1 MRAKRYL
8 TLAGML
14 ALAASISAHAAPP
27 MAHSATTTIADRQSI
42 PLSTGWRFHFGEQS
56 DAPSALGFDDSGWDS
71 VSVPHSWNR
80 LGSYGT
86 ERAPGTDN
94 RQGIG
99 WYRLNMRVPA
109 ASGAQR
115 YYLDFGAVSKVADI
129 WLNGVHVGTHK
140 GAFARFRID
149 VTKQWKP
156 GADNLIAV
164 RADNSKPVAGGSTAE
179 TLPLAG
185 DFFVHGGIY
194 RAVSLLTLPDVSFDP
209 LDFGGPGL
217 YARAGAIEPGKA
229 TVHVLAR
236 LRNMADRSR
245 RLTMVTSIEDAEGKS
260 VARAERPI
268 MIAKGASEQQI
279 DVVVPSPHL
288 WNGTADPYLYSVRAE
303 LFDKGRRIDTV
314 VQPLGIRDFRVDP
327 DKGFFLNGKHVALHG
342 VSRHQDRPDVGW
354 ALTRADHAQDMAIAV
369 EMGAN
374 TIREAHYQHADE
386 WTDEADRA
394 GMVVW
399 AELPYVTSP
408 SVTGGQGSPELWA
421 NAEQQLRELIRQK
434 YNHPSV
440 MMWSIGNEVDSA
452 KGFAVGKEVMKPLAL
467 LQRLNAIAKAEDPF
481 RPTVFADCCE
491 DLNLVKTAGE
501 KLAGTTDLIGYNRY
515 YGWYY
520 PQPRLAR
527 EQLGAQL
534 DKFHA
539 KHPKLP
545 LSLSEFGAGG
555 AISQHSDNVA
565 DGYLNFTGTPHPEEY
580 QSWYHEENWAAI
592 RQRPFVFASW
602 VWNMFDFASDLRKE
616 GDSIDL
622 NNKGLVT
629 ADRKERKDAFYFY
642 KAQWS
647 AKPTLHLTQKR
658 YTERAYRNI
667 TVKAYSNATTAD
679 LMLNGRNVGAA
690 SCTEGICLWPRVAL
704 QPGDNQVAVS
714 AEFNGAQVRD
724 EATWNG
730 PDPAKGIFVNAGDL
744 GSGVIAGQRYGS
756 DDFVTGGIPVV
767 LNMGGFGGQ
776 RMMAPRAVETDV
788 PALYDYWREG
798 DNFSYAIP
806 VGNGRWT
813 VTLYTFE
820 PRKVLTEP
828 VTMRVSANGKD
839 ALAPFDVAAE
849 AGGAMRGLRK
859 QFVVRVTNGV
869 LKLDF
874 SGDGGRAVVAAIA
887 IAPR

>member
-1 MRAKRYL
+1 MKLYL
-8 TLAGML
+8 TVASLL
-14 ALAASISAHAAPP
+14 ALAAPMATQAGSPPADMAQKETAGRQSMTLGSDWRFRFGETGDAPAAP
-27 MAHSATTTIADRQSI
+27 
-42 PLSTGWRFHFGEQS
+42 
-56 DAPSALGFDDSGWDS
+56 GFDDSSWDS

-99 WYRLNMRVPA
+99 WYRLTMRAPSA
-109 ASGAQR
+109 GTGPQR
-115 YYLDFGAVSKVADI
+115 YYLDFGAVSKIADI
-129 WLNGVHVGTHK
+129 WVNGVHVGTHK
-140 GAFARFRID
+140 GGFARFRLD
-149 VTKQWKP
+149 VTQQWKP
-156 GADNLIAV
+156 GVDNLIAV
-164 RADNSKPVAGGSTAE
+164 RADNSKPVAGASTAE

-185 DFFVHGGIY
+185 DFFVHGGMY

-217 YARAGAIEPGKA
+217 YARTSAITTDKA

-236 LRNMADRSR
+236 LRSSAVGNR
-245 RLTMVTSIEDAEGKS
+245 RLTLVTTIADADGKA
-260 VARAERPI
+260 VARSERPVRI
-268 MIAKGASEQQI
+268 IKGASEQAI
-279 DVVVPSPHL
+279 DMVVPSPHL

-303 LFDKGRRIDTV
+303 LVDKGRPIDSV
-314 VQPLGIRDFRVDP
+314 VQPLGIRDFRIDP

-354 ALTRADHAQDMAIAV
+354 ALTSADHAQDMAMAV
-369 EMGAN
+369 DMGAN
-374 TIREAHYQHADE
+374 TIREAHYQQADE
-386 WTDEADRA
+386 WSDEADRA

-452 KGFAVGKEVMKPLAL
+452 KGFGVGQEPMKPLAL
-467 LQRLNAIAKAEDPF
+467 LQHLNVIAKAEDPF
-481 RPTVFADCCE
+481 RPTIFADCCE
-491 DLNLVKTAGE
+491 GLSLVKTAGE
-501 KLAGTTDLIGYNRY
+501 KLAGTADLIGYNRY

-520 PQPRLAR
+520 PQPRKAR
-527 EQLGAQL
+527 EQLGGQL
-534 DKFHA
+534 DILHA

-545 LSLSEFGAGG
+545 ISLSEYGAGG
-555 AISQHSDNVA
+555 ATSQHSDNVA
-565 DGYLNFTGTPHPEEY
+565 DGYLNFTGSPHPEEY

-616 GDSIDL
+616 GDSIDI

-629 ADRKERKDAFYFY
+629 ADRKERKDAFYFF

-647 AKPTLHLTQKR
+647 SKPTLHLTQKR
-658 YTERAYRNI
+658 YTERAYRDI
-667 TVKAYSNATTAD
+667 TIKAYSNAAKAELT
-679 LMLNGRNVGAA
+679 LNGSPVGTA
-690 SCTEGICLWPRVAL
+690 SCTDGICLWPHVILR
-704 QPGDNQVAVS
+704 PGDNRIVAS
-714 AEFNGAQVRD
+714 AEFNRARVSD
-724 EATWNG
+724 EANWNG

-744 GSGVIAGQRYGS
+744 GSSVIAGQRYGS

-767 LNMGGFGGQ
+767 LNMGGFGGR
-776 RMMAPRAVETDV
+776 RMMAPRTVEAAV

-798 DNFSYAIP
+798 DAFSYAIP
-806 VGNGRWT
+806 VANGRWT
-813 VTLYTFE
+813 VTLDTFE
-820 PRKVLTEP
+820 PRNALTEP
-828 VTMRVSANGKD
+828 VTMRVSANGKA
-839 ALAPFDVAAE
+839 ALAPFDVSKQ
-849 AGGAMRGLRK
+849 AGGALRGLRK
-859 QFVVRVTNGV
+859 QFNVRVTDGV

-874 SGDGGRAVVAAIA
+874 AGEGGRAVVAAIA
-887 IAPR
+887 VTPR

>member
-1 MRAKRYL
+1 MKLYL
-8 TLAGML
+8 TVASLL
-14 ALAASISAHAAPP
+14 ALAAP
-27 MAHSATTTIADRQSI
+27 MAAQAGLPPADMARKETAGRQSMT
-42 PLSTGWRFHFGEQS
+42 LGSGWRFRFGETG
-56 DAPSALGFDDSGWDS
+56 DAPAAPGFDDRSWDS

-99 WYRLNMRVPA
+99 WYRLTMRAPSA
-109 ASGAQR
+109 GTGPQR
-115 YYLDFGAVSKVADI
+115 HYLDFGAVSKIADI
-129 WLNGVHVGTHK
+129 WVNGVHVGTHK
-140 GAFARFRID
+140 GGFARFRLD
-149 VTKQWKP
+149 VTQQWKP
-156 GADNLIAV
+156 GVDNLIAV
-164 RADNSKPVAGGSTAE
+164 RADNSKPVAGTSTAE

-185 DFFVHGGIY
+185 DFFVHGGMY

-217 YARAGAIEPGKA
+217 YARTSAIAADKA

-236 LRNMADRSR
+236 LRSSAVGDR
-245 RLTMVTSIEDAEGKS
+245 RLTLVTTIADADGKA
-260 VARAERPI
+260 VARSERPVRI
-268 MIAKGASEQQI
+268 IKGASEQAI
-279 DVVVPSPHL
+279 DMVVPSPHL

-303 LFDKGRRIDTV
+303 LVDKGRPIDSV
-314 VQPLGIRDFRVDP
+314 VQPLGIRDFRIDP
-327 DKGFFLNGKHVALHG
+327 DRGFFLNGKHVALHG

-354 ALTRADHAQDMAIAV
+354 ALTRADHAQDMAMAV
-369 EMGAN
+369 DMGAN
-374 TIREAHYQHADE
+374 TIREAHYQQADE
-386 WTDEADRA
+386 WSDEADRA

-452 KGFAVGKEVMKPLAL
+452 KGFGVGKEPMKPLAL
-467 LQRLNAIAKAEDPF
+467 LQHLNVIAKAEDPF
-481 RPTVFADCCE
+481 RPTIFADCCE
-491 DLNLVKTAGE
+491 GLSLVKTAGE
-501 KLAGTTDLIGYNRY
+501 KLAGTADLIGYNRY

-520 PQPRLAR
+520 PQPRKAR

-534 DKFHA
+534 DILHA

-545 LSLSEFGAGG
+545 ISLSEYGAGG
-555 AISQHSDNVA
+555 ATSQHSDNVA

-616 GDSIDL
+616 GDSIDI

-647 AKPTLHLTQKR
+647 SKPTLHLTQKR
-658 YTERAYRNI
+658 YTERAYRDI
-667 TVKAYSNATTAD
+667 TVKAYSNAAKAE
-679 LMLNGRNVGAA
+679 LILNGSLVGTA
-690 SCTEGICLWPRVAL
+690 SCTDGICLWPHVILR
-704 QPGDNQVAVS
+704 PGDNRIVAS
-714 AEFNGAQVRD
+714 AEFNGARVSD
-724 EATWNG
+724 EANWNG
-730 PDPAKGIFVNAGDL
+730 PDPAKGIFVNSGDL
-744 GSGVIAGQRYGS
+744 GSSVIAGQRYGS

-776 RMMAPRAVETDV
+776 RLMAPRTVDASI

-798 DNFSYAIP
+798 DSFSYAIP

-813 VTLYTFE
+813 VTLDTFE
-820 PRKVLTEP
+820 PRKLLTEP
-828 VTMRVSANGKD
+828 VKMRVSVNGKV
-839 ALAPFDVAAE
+839 ALPPFDVSKE

-859 QFVVRVTNGV
+859 QFHVRVTDGV

-874 SGDGGRAVVAAIA
+874 AGEGGRAVVAAIA
-887 IAPR
+887 ITPR